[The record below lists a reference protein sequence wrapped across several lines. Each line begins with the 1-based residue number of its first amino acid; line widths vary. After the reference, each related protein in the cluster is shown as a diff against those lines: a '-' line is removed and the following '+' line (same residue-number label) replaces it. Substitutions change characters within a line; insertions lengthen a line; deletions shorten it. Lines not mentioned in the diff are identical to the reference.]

1 MIPAVEPGGEST
13 SKKDRRRGE
22 VKARLRRS
30 LHGLAA
36 DRSLLEVRVSDITSE
51 AGLSRS
57 AFYFYYED
65 KRDLLIETIREM
77 TETLFDRANVRLA
90 DDDDPRKLIREV
102 LETNAATWSRNA
114 HILRMV
120 IEASIYDELIRSFWR
135 GIVED
140 FMAAVAER
148 IAIDQ
153 RAGIVP
159 AEIEP
164 AMCAEFLVVATEGY
178 FYRRLVRVDGSP
190 EDAVAVLEPIWTRIL
205 YA

>member
-1 MIPAVEPGGEST
+1 M
-13 SKKDRRRGE
+13 
-22 VKARLRRS
+22 KAQLRRS

-36 DRSLLEVRVSDITSE
+36 DRSFLDVRVSDITSG

-65 KRDLLIETIREM
+65 KRDLLIESIREVG
-77 TETLFDRANVRLA
+77 ETLFDRANGRLGEEG
-90 DDDDPRKLIREV
+90 DPQQLIREV
-102 LETNAATWSRNA
+102 LLSNAKTWSR
-114 HILRMV
+114 HSDLLRMV
-120 IEASIYDELIRSFWR
+120 IEASIYDEPIRLFWR

-164 AMCAEFLVVATEGY
+164 VMCAEFLVVATEGF
-178 FYRRLVRVDGSP
+178 FYRRLARTAGSP
-190 EDAVAVLEPIWTRIL
+190 EDAVAALEPIWSRVL